1 LSLIDRIK
9 EILLQLV
16 EKFRNNTKMR
26 KYSLIISII
35 LLFLSLILLFY
46 FKYFQQGYQNLKEF
60 SAILAVST
68 IISLFV
74 IILSYTEIEVDNMKT
89 TKLDLQNLR
98 EEREKLE
105 NDLKTEESEQK
116 DIFNIIRLNL
126 NQITEYYTISK
137 NQAKKSYNLSI
148 LAIILGLFTIIFGI
162 WIFYFDINSN
172 LSISILTSVAGIILE
187 FIGGAYFYMY
197 KENKK
202 QLNYFYSEL
211 VDMQDI
217 MLSIK
222 LCNSLKEEKRNNA
235 KEKIIDSLIKIS
247 SRENNNRFSALEN

>member
-1 LSLIDRIK
+1 
-9 EILLQLV
+9 
-16 EKFRNNTKMR
+16 
-26 KYSLIISII
+26 
-35 LLFLSLILLFY
+35 
-46 FKYFQQGYQNLKEF
+46 
-60 SAILAVST
+60 
-68 IISLFV
+68 
-74 IILSYTEIEVDNMKT
+74 MKT